1 MKRALAVVFT
11 LLLLGCVATEP
22 KKEAK
27 PLSADEKAIIEI
39 FDNYSTAWEKKD
51 ASALL
56 SLLHEN
62 ATITSGREKNKYSK
76 QEFAK
81 ILKGNMAK
89 FTNIRHLKPKITID
103 NNKAV
108 AKFLVKMNID
118 GKPTSI
124 KGYTW
129 KLIKEDGKW
138 YIMCNTC

>member
-1 MKRALAVVFT
+1 M
-11 LLLLGCVATEP
+11 
-22 KKEAK
+22 
-27 PLSADEKAIIEI
+27 D
-39 FDNYSTAWEKKD
+39 
-51 ASALL
+51 
-56 SLLHEN
+56 
-62 ATITSGREKNKYSK
+62 
-76 QEFAK
+76 
-81 ILKGNMAK
+81 K
-89 FTNIRHLKPKITID
+89 FTNLRHLKPKITID